1 MAMIEVQD
9 LQAPF
14 RSRTHIISMT
24 LAIGMF
30 AVFRVV
36 GGGMNLSMTPNRPID
51 AKTTTSS
58 EKPPLSWDEDEE
70 ELPTSRAAV
79 VAAKP
84 SGRSRLIDDEL
95 SPFDGVVAPSRE
107 DEQVDA
113 FEDESKGGFDD
124 IERELGLQ

>member
-1 MAMIEVQD
+1 MAMIEIQD

-14 RSRTHIISMT
+14 RSRTHIVSMT

-36 GGGMNLSMTPNRPID
+36 GGGMNLSVTPIRSVE

-58 EKPPLSWDEDEE
+58 EKPVLSWDEDDEE
-70 ELPTSRAAV
+70 IPTSRAPVAV
-79 VAAKP
+79 AKP
-84 SGRSRLIDDEL
+84 SGRTRLLEDEV

-113 FEDESKGGFDD
+113 FEDEAKGGFDD